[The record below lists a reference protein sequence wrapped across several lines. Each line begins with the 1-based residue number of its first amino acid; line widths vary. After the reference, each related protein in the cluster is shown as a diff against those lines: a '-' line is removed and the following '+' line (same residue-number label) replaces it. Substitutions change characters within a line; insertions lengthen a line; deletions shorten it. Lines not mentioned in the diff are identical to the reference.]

1 VAARFDK
8 RKMAAVRT
16 IFDFGMM
23 PTPRSVFQAAAWAM
37 IGFNLV
43 ELLADIALG
52 DFHIITVLEIHP

>member
-1 VAARFDK
+1 
-8 RKMAAVRT
+8 
-16 IFDFGMM
+16 
-23 PTPRSVFQAAAWAM
+23 VFQAAAWAM